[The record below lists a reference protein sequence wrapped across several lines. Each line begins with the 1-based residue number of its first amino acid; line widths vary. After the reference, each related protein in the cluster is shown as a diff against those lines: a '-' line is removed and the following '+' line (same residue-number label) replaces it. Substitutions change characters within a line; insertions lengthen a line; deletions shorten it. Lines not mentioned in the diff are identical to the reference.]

1 MNGKGRKSMQLA
13 VTIATALALSSAI
26 APAASAKSKSDA
38 IIGTGVDA
46 IIGTGIDAIIGT
58 GRTKSASTDAII
70 GTGRGGKA
78 NAIIGTG
85 ADAIIG
91 TGIDAIIGTGRTKS
105 ASTDA
110 IIGTG
115 VDAIIGTGR
124 VKLLAFGP
132 VDSVDP
138 VARTIDVMGKSYA
151 LMSTERVAAEMAA
164 GRQLTVSVTGVLGE
178 KGSARSAALALLTT
192 DYVAGASRV
201 ITTGKITAVDQ
212 SLGTLVIGKL
222 VVDYSAVDL
231 PRLPQVGD
239 IAAVAGVQ
247 PSRGGTVFAERLGIR

>member
-1 MNGKGRKSMQLA
+1 MNGKGRKSMQL
-13 VTIATALALSSAI
+13 
-26 APAASAKSKSDA
+26 DA

-46 IIGTGIDAIIGT
+46 IIGTGV
-58 GRTKSASTDAII
+58 
-70 GTGRGGKA
+70 
-78 NAIIGTG
+78 
-85 ADAIIG
+85 
-91 TGIDAIIGTGRTKS
+91 DAIIGTGRTKS

-124 VKLLAFGP
+124 TKSASTDAIIGTGVDAIIGTGRGGKANAIIGTGVDAIIGTGIDAIIGTGRVKLLAFGP
-132 VDSVDP
+132 VDSVDT

-151 LMSTERVAAEMAA
+151 LKSTERVAAEMAT

-178 KGSARSAALALLTT
+178 KGSARSATLALLTT
-192 DYVAGASRV
+192 DYVVGASKV

-231 PRLPQVGD
+231 ARLPQVGD
-239 IAAVAGVQ
+239 IVAVAGVQ